1 MQDFYYQLTITPS
14 AYLELFSDFLADTL
28 PVGFEELEGS
38 FIVRSEDDL
47 ETISWGVEQ
56 FKEALEQALGTPID
70 LEMELKKEKNSD
82 WVKSYQESITPVEIA
97 PFYVH
102 PTWEEPKA
110 GMVNIV
116 LDPALAFG
124 TGHHPTTAACLEA
137 IAGEVKRGDEVAD
150 IGCGSGILGIA
161 AAKLGAVVDACDTDP
176 VSVGNTLENAE
187 MNGVVLRSVWEGSA
201 AGTQS
206 RYDVVIANI
215 VADVL
220 VFIARDLK
228 KLLKIEG
235 TLVLS
240 GILDK
245 YEDKVLKAYED
256 CTIVRRIQR
265 EEWVT
270 LVVSKK
276 ESKTV

>member
-1 MQDFYYQLTITPS
+1 ELKITPS

-28 PVGFEELEGS
+28 PVGFEERDGS
-38 FIVRSEDDL
+38 FIVRSEDEL

-56 FKEALEQALGTPID
+56 FKEALEQALQQPID
-70 LEMELKKEKNSD
+70 VEIELTKEKNSD
-82 WVKSYQESITPVEIA
+82 WVKSYQESITPIEIG
-97 PFYVH
+97 PFYIH
-102 PTWEEPKA
+102 PTWNEAKE
-110 GMVNIV
+110 GMLNIE

-137 IAGEVKRGDEVAD
+137 IASEVKAGMEVAD

-161 AAKLGAVVDACDTDP
+161 AAKMGAIVDACDTDP
-176 VSVGNTLENAE
+176 VSVGNSLQNAE
-187 MNGVVLRSVWEGSA
+187 VNGVEFREIWEGSA
-201 AGTQS
+201 PATQKK
-206 RYDVVIANI
+206 YDVVIANI

-220 VFIARDLK
+220 VFIASDLK
-228 KLLKIEG
+228 RLLKDEG

-245 YEDKVLKAYED
+245 YEDKVLKAYVD
-256 CTIVRRIQR
+256 CKIEKRIQR

-270 LVVSKK
+270 LVVTKK
-276 ESKTV
+276 GK